1 MILLFGIL
9 PDQLLD
15 EVSLNSKGVIQNAA
29 NALQGC
35 FIEGLGSLYED
46 VQILNF
52 PYVSSFPLM
61 YKAIH
66 FPSCELKI
74 PLQSGK
80 IVRGKSFSFSTIVF
94 LKDFIKEQKA
104 FYHLKRILNSK
115 EDETIVIYA
124 CYPPFLEACR
134 RIKKIFPKTKVI
146 LIVPDLPQFMSAKM
160 DLTQIIKKRYYR
172 SGKVFDAID
181 GFVLLSKYMCDLLP
195 INNKPWVV
203 IEGMYKE
210 AYDQTVEYH
219 NKKVI
224 MYSGT
229 LAERYGIMNL
239 VNAFKLEILSGYQL
253 VICGTGGCADTISN
267 LSKTYKNIVYLGQ
280 RERSEVLDLQ
290 RHASLLVNPR
300 TPEGEFTKYSFPSKV
315 MEYFASSVPTMMYRL
330 PGIPDEYY
338 NYCYTLDEISPE
350 SIANTIC
357 KVLSQ
362 SDELLKEKGK
372 AARNFILQKKSP
384 RIQCSQ
390 FVQLLS
396 EIRINGSGIMK

>member
-9 PDQLLD
+9 PDQLFD

-29 NALQGC
+29 NALQSC
-35 FIEGLGSLYED
+35 FIEGLGLLYDD

-66 FPSCELKI
+66 FPACKLTI
-74 PLQSGK
+74 PLQNGK
-80 IVRGKSFSFSTIVF
+80 IVRGESFSFSTIVF
-94 LKDFIKEQKA
+94 LKDIMKEQKA
-104 FYHLKRILNSK
+104 YYHLKKILKSK
-115 EDETIVIYA
+115 DDETIVIYA

-134 RIKKIFPKTKVI
+134 RIKKKFPKTKVI

-160 DLTQIIKKRYYR
+160 NLTQKIKNRYYR
-172 SGKVFDAID
+172 SGKVFEAID

-195 INNKPWVV
+195 VNNKPWIV
-203 IEGMYKE
+203 IEGIYKE
-210 AYDQTVEYH
+210 AKDQTIEYH

-239 VNAFKLEILSGYQL
+239 VNAFKSENLNDYKL
-253 VICGTGGCADTISN
+253 VICGTGGCAEDICK
-267 LSKTYKNIVYLGQ
+267 LSSIYKNIVYLGQ
-280 RERSEVLDLQ
+280 KKRSEVLDLQ

-315 MEYFASSVPTMMYRL
+315 MEYFASGVPTMMYRL
-330 PGIPDEYY
+330 PGIPEDYY
-338 NYCYTLDEISPE
+338 NYCYTLDESSPE
-350 SIANTIC
+350 SIANSIC

-362 SDELLKEKGK
+362 SDEALSQMGE

-384 RIQCSQ
+384 RVQCLQ
-390 FVQLLS
+390 FKHLLS
-396 EIRINGSGIMK
+396 KIYINGSY